1 AKQYVG
7 QPIQCWVP
15 AEFSHAWEQYAENYC
30 FVYNTYWVKP
40 DEQIPRPVDER
51 VNRQLF
57 YYQWVPFLMALEA
70 GFFYFPVLLWSKTNK
85 KSGINITAMIEQK
98 ESVKE
103 YGSGLRKAQ
112 SCPRSQSTF
121 GGFI

>member
-1 AKQYVG
+1 MYFKIKKAKQYVG

-70 GFFYFPVLLWSKTNK
+70 GFFYFPVNFRFKYLHEMPYL
-85 KSGINITAMIEQK
+85 
-98 ESVKE
+98 E
-103 YGSGLRKAQ
+103 Y
-112 SCPRSQSTF
+112 PTF
-121 GGFI
+121 